1 MAEQKQVT
9 LTIDGRAVTV
19 PAGTLVIDAARR
31 MGIEVPSFC
40 YLPGLSL
47 AAACRMCLVEVEKA
61 PKLQTACTLVG
72 VEGMVVRTDTPQVHQ
87 ARKHMLEFLL
97 TNHPLDC
104 PVCDKGG
111 ECELQDM
118 VFRYGADSSRFV
130 EEKIHEPEEKW
141 SELVY
146 YDAPRC
152 ILCFRCVRVCDEGLD
167 VKALGVGQR
176 GAYSTIIPNR
186 GDHLECEEC
195 GMCID
200 VCPVGALT
208 SGTYRYKTRPWEMA
222 YKSTICTHCSN
233 GCKTTLSV
241 RNNHLLRANN
251 RDLSGINKEFLCVK
265 GRFGFDFTSHPDRL
279 RQPMLRRNGAL
290 EPATWE
296 AAMQEAAVRLAAIHK
311 AHGPQAIGFIGSN
324 RTTNEENY
332 LLNRLARAVIG
343 TNNVDHPRTADY
355 AGLAAALGSPAA
367 AAERALTMEA
377 LGEAR
382 AILLIGNDTGTQNPL
397 VDWRIREAVRH
408 HGARVWAIHSEEI
421 KLRKRAALFAHI
433 PEGAEP
439 AAVRALA
446 GRGPAPRGAEEALE
460 AIRKALAAASDVAI
474 LFGAGVQ
481 GAALADLV
489 AWGNSLPGRTRYMPL
504 GDYAN
509 SRGASDMGLLPG
521 YLPGY
526 ARIGDAAARDRFG
539 KLWGASLN
547 ERRGLPALEMLAAY
561 GPTVAEA
568 LARAE
573 APRGDKTATK
583 AEGKSQAHV
592 LAEVAQHGD
601 LSARLKALYVVGA
614 NPFRAHGITARPPGM
629 ELLVVHELFLTE
641 TAREADVVFPATCAY
656 EKDGTFTNTAGE
668 VQLLRKASDSPGLR
682 SDFDLLR
689 ILSHQLEQQ
698 GVGRA
703 IHARNW
709 EQVFEEIRQQV
720 PGYNISL
727 PALLA
732 GGSELAAGCATQY
745 ANPVFDLPVG
755 AIRSA
760 GDTLFT
766 SGTLSRYC
774 HMMESLAEART
785 ES

>member
-1 MAEQKQVT
+1 MGEQKLVT
-9 LTIDGRAVTV
+9 LTIDGRAVSV
-19 PAGTLVIDAARR
+19 PPGTLVIEAARR

-40 YLPGLSL
+40 YYPGLSL
-47 AAACRMCLVEVEKA
+47 QAACRMCLVEIEKA
-61 PKLQTACTLVG
+61 PKLQTACTVVG
-72 VEGMVVRTDTPQVHQ
+72 VDGMVVRTDSPQVHQ
-87 ARKHMLEFLL
+87 ARKNMLEFLL

-118 VFRYGADSSRFV
+118 VFRYGADTSRFV

-146 YDAPRC
+146 YDGPRC

-208 SGTYRYKTRPWEMA
+208 SGAYRYKTRPWEMA

-241 RNNHLLRANN
+241 RNNHILRANN
-251 RDLSGINKEFLCVK
+251 RDLSGINREFLCVK

-279 RQPMLRRNGAL
+279 RQPQVRKNGAL
-290 EPATWE
+290 EPCTWE
-296 AAMQEAAVRLAAIHK
+296 AGMKEAAARLAAIHK

-332 LLNRLARAVIG
+332 MLGRLARAVVG
-343 TNNVDHPRTADY
+343 TNNIDHPRTADY
-355 AGLAAALGSPAA
+355 AGLAAALGTPAVA
-367 AAERALTMEA
+367 AQRALTMEA

-382 AILLIGNDTGTQNPL
+382 AILLIGNDSGLQNPL

-408 HGARVWAIHSEEI
+408 HGARVWVIHSEPV
-421 KLRKRAALFAHI
+421 KLGKRAAQFAKI
-433 PEGAEP
+433 PAGTEA

-446 GRGPAPRGAEEALE
+446 GKGPAPEGAEP
-460 AIRKALAAASDVAI
+460 ALAAVKKAVAAESDVAI

-481 GAALADLV
+481 GPAVADLV
-489 AWGNSLPGRTRYMPL
+489 AWGNALPGRARYMPL

-509 SRGASDMGLLPG
+509 SRGAADMGLLPAA
-521 YLPGY
+521 LPGY
-526 ARIGDAAARDRFG
+526 GHIADAAASSHFS
-539 KLWGASLN
+539 KLWGAP
-547 ERRGLPALEMLAAY
+547 LPQSPGMTVLEMLKAA
-561 GPTVAEA
+561 
-568 LARAE
+568 
-573 APRGDKTATK
+573 TA
-583 AEGKSQAHV
+583 GK
-592 LAEVAQHGD
+592 
-601 LSARLKALYVVGA
+601 LKALYVVGA
-614 NPFRAHGITARPPGM
+614 NPFRSAGISERPAGL
-629 ELLVVHELFLTE
+629 ELLVVQELFPTE
-641 TAREADVVFPATCAY
+641 TARQADIVLPAACAY
-656 EKDGTFTNTAGE
+656 EKDGTVTNTAGE
-668 VQLLRKASDSPGLR
+668 VQLLRKASDPPGLR

-698 GVGRA
+698 GLGKA

-709 EQVFEEIRQQV
+709 EAVFEEIRSEV
-720 PGYNISL
+720 PGYGISL
-727 PALLA
+727 PSLLA
-732 GGSELAAGCATQY
+732 GGAELAAACATPNGHAPY
-745 ANPVFDLPVG
+745 DVPAG

-760 GDTLFT
+760 GDSLFT
-766 SGTLSRYC
+766 SGTLGRYC
-774 HMMESLAEART
+774 TMMESLAEAGAKP
-785 ES
+785 